1 MIRAYVKAG
10 KCLAVQDIVSGE
22 AIPADAVWL
31 DLINPSADEDQVV
44 EAFTGTAIPTRD
56 DMREIE
62 ESSRIYEETGA
73 HYMTAPLL
81 HSVSALHAGLE
92 PVTFILAGERF
103 ITVRYSTPRA
113 FDLFAARM
121 SKGDTETV
129 HAGGSAKML
138 LVGLLESVTDRLAD
152 LLEDVALRLEKESD
166 SLFSEKASAMNTPR
180 FRSAMKL
187 IGREGAFLGKV
198 SESLS
203 GLERLVAYVTALAA
217 NGKDKA
223 LRERLRLVE
232 KDLASLG
239 KHTNSLEAKVTFLL
253 DAVVGLVSVEQ
264 NGIIK
269 IFSVAAV
276 AFMPPTL
283 VASIYGMN
291 FVHMP
296 ELQWLLGYPMALTLM
311 VLSAVLPLVF
321 FRYKKWL

>member
-10 KCLAVQDIVSGE
+10 KCLAVQDVAADG

-31 DLINPSADEDQVV
+31 DLINPTAGEDRLV
-44 EAFTGTAIPTRD
+44 ETFTGTAIPTRD

-81 HSVSALHAGLE
+81 HSVSELSAGLE

-113 FDLFAARM
+113 FDLFATRMAR
-121 SKGDTETV
+121 GDTETV
-129 HAGGSAKML
+129 NARGNARML
-138 LVGLLESVTDRLAD
+138 LTGLLESVTDRLAD
-152 LLEDVALRLEKESD
+152 LLEDVALRLERESD
-166 SLFSEKASAMNTPR
+166 SLFAESPAAMNTPR
-180 FRSAMKL
+180 FRRSMKL

-198 SESLS
+198 GESLS
-203 GLERLVAYVTALAA
+203 GLERMVAYVSALAA
-217 NGKDKA
+217 TGKDKA
-223 LRERLRLVE
+223 LRERLRLLE

-253 DAVVGLVSVEQ
+253 DTVVGLVSVEQ

-291 FVHMP
+291 FTHMP
-296 ELQWLLGYPMALTLM
+296 ELAWLHGYPMALGLM
-311 VLSAVLPLVF
+311 VLSAVVPLAF

>member
-1 MIRAYVKAG
+1 MIRAYVKSG
-10 KCLAVQDIVSGE
+10 KCLTAVEVIGDT
-22 AIPADAVWL
+22 AIPAAAIWL
-31 DLINPSADEDQVV
+31 DLINPTPDEDRQV
-44 EAFTGTAIPTRD
+44 EAFTGIAIPTRD

-92 PVTFILAGERF
+92 PVTFILASERF

-113 FDLFAARM
+113 FDLFTARM
-121 SKGDTETV
+121 ARGDTETV
-129 HAGGSAKML
+129 QANGGSKML

-152 LLEDVALRLEKESD
+152 LLEDVATRLEKESD
-166 SLFSEKASAMNTPR
+166 SLFSENATAMNTPR
-180 FRSAMKL
+180 FRAAMKL

-203 GLERLVAYVTALAA
+203 GLERLVAYVSALAA
-217 NGKDKA
+217 TGKDKS

-239 KHTNSLEAKVTFLL
+239 KHTGSLEGKVTFLL
-253 DAVVGLVSVEQ
+253 DTVVGLVSVEQ

-296 ELQWLLGYPMALTLM
+296 ELQWLLGYPMALGLM
-311 VLSAVLPLVF
+311 VLSAVLPLAF